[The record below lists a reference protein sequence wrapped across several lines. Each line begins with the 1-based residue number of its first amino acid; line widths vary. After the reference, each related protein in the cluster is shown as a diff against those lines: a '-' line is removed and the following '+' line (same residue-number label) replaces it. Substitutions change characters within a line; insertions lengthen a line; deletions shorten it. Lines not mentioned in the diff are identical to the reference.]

1 MQFPNEA
8 KLRVIENFAT
18 HQLQTQKCPS
28 EANCDLQTAP
38 SGLRRDF
45 PFSKARGGLFFFIS
59 GPLKHFNPHHLC
71 ESMYE
76 IRTRGKRES
85 RGS

>member
-1 MQFPNEA
+1 MWQEVDVFTTEKQMQFPNEA

-45 PFSKARGGLFFFIS
+45 PFSKARGGLFF
-59 GPLKHFNPHHLC
+59 LLAAH
-71 ESMYE
+71 
-76 IRTRGKRES
+76 
-85 RGS
+85 

>member
-28 EANCDLQTAP
+28 EANCDLQMAP

-45 PFSKARGGLFFFIS
+45 PFSKARGGLFF
-59 GPLKHFNPHHLC
+59 
-71 ESMYE
+71 Y
-76 IRTRGKRES
+76 
-85 RGS
+85 